1 MDKEKK
7 IVTLIIHGF
16 TIVHMIAAGAAGP
29 AAGAILTPLTV
40 AMIVSIGLQ
49 CKAEFNSQ
57 TAIAVMA
64 DFVGFILGIGIAQ
77 FIVGLVPG
85 IGNLANAIATG
96 VVTELLGWATYL
108 ALKEDLKKGNYSQ
121 WHLLKRAW
129 GLRKDAK
136 KLNEKLKETRNKM
149 SAHDKEKYDKLMK
162 IITDKNV
169 TKSQQDLAIFE
180 AEEILKKYGTTL

>member
-16 TIVHMIAAGAAGP
+16 TIVHMIAAGIAGP

-40 AMIVSIGLQ
+40 AMVISIGLQ
-49 CKAEFNSQ
+49 CKAKFNSQ

-64 DFVGFILGIGIAQ
+64 DFVGFILGICIAE

-96 VVTELLGWATYL
+96 VVTELLGWATYIV
-108 ALKEDLKKGNYSQ
+108 LKEDLKKGNYSQ

-136 KLNEKLKETRNKM
+136 KINEKLKDTRNKM
-149 SAHDKEKYDKLMK
+149 SAYDKEKYDKLMK